1 MIQKKEV
8 FVMLKKLASAKRST
22 YIMLFGP
29 SGLWLRRFV
38 KRQYRR
44 ELNRSLYKELTRT
57 AYTQK
62 QYGMP
67 IIDTTYTILSSEEES

>member
-1 MIQKKEV
+1 
-8 FVMLKKLASAKRST
+8 MLKKLASAKRST

-29 SGLWLRRFV
+29 TGLWLRRFM
-38 KRQYRR
+38 KKQYRR

-62 QYGMP
+62 RYDMP
-67 IIDTTYTILSSEEES
+67 IIDVTYMILSNGEES

>member
-1 MIQKKEV
+1 
-8 FVMLKKLASAKRST
+8 MLKKLASAKRST
-22 YIMLFGP
+22 YIMLFGI
-29 SGLWLRRFV
+29 SGPWIRRFA

-44 ELNRSLYKELTRT
+44 ELNRYLYKELTRT

-67 IIDTTYTILSSEEES
+67 IIDATYTILSNEEES